1 VNALVPA
8 RRERPRLQVV
18 SGEAAILDGQWASDH
33 WDASLLGIPARRGRG
48 TARFGG
54 ISQQWLRD
62 PVKRWSRFRLATGCA
77 FATIDSGA
85 LALTR
90 FSRFLAT
97 RHPQAADA
105 SAITRPVL
113 EDYLSWLLTQGYSA
127 STRALSLS
135 MARVFFDA
143 CHRHGWLPGLAASA
157 TIYVEE
163 LPFHHDEIAR
173 FIPEF
178 VMAQL
183 ESGQA
188 LSKIPHTTTRNLVI
202 VLIETGLRGGDAC
215 NLPFSP
221 VLADSSGWPC
231 LRFEAVK
238 VRAEQLIPLSAK
250 AAAAISAQQD
260 YVRQRWPAGSPWL
273 FPGMTGNDDGSK
285 PYSHSAFIQQ
295 LRRWQRVIDLR
306 DEAGQPVTVTGH
318 QFRHTLGTRLINSGV
333 PQHVVQRLPGHA
345 SPHMT
350 SHYAKVHD
358 ATIREAFDRYQSQRV
373 NISGEPIGYDPGSPA
388 ASAEWVKHN
397 LNRVRDSL
405 PNGYCGRPAQQDCPH
420 PNACLTCPDFQTSPS
435 SCRSTGG
442 RPRSTAVSS
451 PKPRARDS
459 SASPGTCAVSR
470 PTWTGSSPPSKASR
484 TTIPAMNRAD
494 NSAFLAQA
502 NARRHQAALAAAHH
516 AIYQLRREGKP
527 VTYAAVAYAAGVS
540 RTWLYSQDQIRDLIS
555 DLRKD
560 EPPAAALTAQRAS
573 TSSLRQRLDTACA
586 EITRLRTENRSL
598 RDQLARQLGLHRTQ
612 PASKA
617 PAKPK

>member
-1 VNALVPA
+1 MNTPVPA

-18 SGEAAILDGQWASDH
+18 SGEAASLDGQWASDH

-48 TARFGG
+48 TARFDG
-54 ISQQWLRD
+54 ISQPWLRD

-77 FATIDSGA
+77 FATIDAGA

-135 MARVFFDA
+135 MIRVFFDA

-183 ESGQA
+183 ESGEA

-215 NLPFSP
+215 NLPFNP
-221 VLADSSGWPC
+221 RARRQQRLALPAVRGRQGPRRAADPAQRQGRGGHRRPARLRARALAGGQPVAVPRDRRQRRRLQAVLA
-231 LRFEAVK
+231 
-238 VRAEQLIPLSAK
+238 
-250 AAAAISAQQD
+250 
-260 YVRQRWPAGSPWL
+260 QRL
-273 FPGMTGNDDGSK
+273 
-285 PYSHSAFIQQ
+285 HQQ
-295 LRRWQRVIDLR
+295 LAHWQRVIGLR
-306 DEAGQPVTVTGH
+306 DQAGQPVTVTGH

-333 PQHVVQRLPGHA
+333 PQHVVQKLLGHA

-350 SHYAKVHD
+350 GHYAKVHD
-358 ATIREAFDRYQSQRV
+358 TTIREAFDRYQSQRV

-420 PNACLTCPDFQTSPS
+420 PNACLTCPDFQTTPEFLQIH
-435 SCRSTGG
+435 R
-442 RPRSTAVSS
+442 RQA
-451 PKPRARDS
+451 A
-459 SASPGTCAVSR
+459 ANSR
-470 PTWTGSSPPSKASR
+470 LIEQAEGKGQLRLAENLR
-484 TTIPAMNRAD
+484 RIQANLDRIIPA
-494 NSAFLAQA
+494 LE
-502 NARRHQAALAAAHH
+502 AL
-516 AIYQLRREGKP
+516 
-527 VTYAAVAYAAGVS
+527 
-540 RTWLYSQDQIRDLIS
+540 QDDGPR
-555 DLRKD
+555 D
-560 EPPAAALTAQRAS
+560 EPS
-573 TSSLRQRLDTACA
+573 
-586 EITRLRTENRSL
+586 
-598 RDQLARQLGLHRTQ
+598 
-612 PASKA
+612 
-617 PAKPK
+617 